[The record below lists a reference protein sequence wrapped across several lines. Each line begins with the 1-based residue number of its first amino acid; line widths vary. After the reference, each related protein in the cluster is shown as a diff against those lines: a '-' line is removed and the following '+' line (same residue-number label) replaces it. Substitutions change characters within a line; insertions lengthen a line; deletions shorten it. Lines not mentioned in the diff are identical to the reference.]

1 MDCTFCQSLLTEI
14 YKVKLRGIGIGIGR
28 GVKGFSNFFFSV
40 LTFRCS
46 FFSFSSL
53 LMKCSMWMAAA
64 LFSIAS
70 RLVCKVIH
78 V

>member
-1 MDCTFCQSLLTEI
+1 MDYTFCQSLSTEI
-14 YKVKLRGIGIGIGR
+14 YKVKLSYKIGR

-40 LTFRCS
+40 LTFRSS